1 MNDLV
6 EQLARL
12 SDEQRLDVFRK
23 AKAGRRRRVLMAVR
37 RVRKTVL
44 AGIISHRKAAF
55 AIDEAAHN
63 RHGLSTPA
71 LRIAIQR
78 ELKAEL
84 GHFEDIPG
92 AESLRKLFENKNLT
106 QKGVASCRIG

>member
-1 MNDLV
+1 MIDAEDEELIAR
-6 EQLARL
+6 LARL
-12 SDEQRLDVFRK
+12 PDEKRRDVTK
-23 AKAGRRRRVLMAVR
+23 AAGIERRRRVLVAVR

-44 AGIISHRKAAF
+44 RDIISHRKAAC
-55 AIDEAAHN
+55 AIDEAANN

-84 GHFEDIPG
+84 GHFADIPG
-92 AESLRKLFENKNLT
+92 AESLRKLFATAWL
-106 QKGVASCRIG
+106 S